1 MRVHYIVGLLV
12 TASFQ
17 AVFADIDSQCLPWFV
32 PDNSSGLSQCVCSIY
47 LPFMINCVQKEF
59 ASYLMQG
66 HCAFHIS
73 DSNDTMVAQCPYVFP
88 ESLFEGFQLRL
99 PKSVDTVNSF
109 ICTKLNREVGEST
122 CGRCAN
128 GTGPSVTSIGSQ
140 CANCSS
146 VNVLYYIL
154 LQYLPATII
163 FLLVLLVKINVTSAP
178 MAHYVL
184 FCNALAV
191 FFRTHAGYYTVFAFT
206 ETSHKY
212 ILRAFLTLNAI
223 WSFDP
228 LYFVS
233 PALCLSPHIEDIDI
247 PYIDILVT
255 LYPFLLLMLTF
266 VLIEL
271 HARDFRLL

>member
-1 MRVHYIVGLLV
+1 MRVHYIVGLLM

-17 AVFADIDSQCLPWFV
+17 AVFADIDSQCPPWFV

-88 ESLFEGFQLRL
+88 ESLFEGFQLRRRL

-128 GTGPSVTSIGSQ
+128 GTGPSVTSIGSR
-140 CANCSS
+140 CANSRA
-146 VNVLYYIL
+146 VNVLYNLL
-154 LQYLPATII
+154 LQYLPATIT

-178 MAHYVL
+178 MAPYT
-184 FCNALAV
+184 FCSAMHWQCSLGHMLV
-191 FFRTHAGYYTVFAFT
+191 IIQY
-206 ETSHKY
+206 
-212 ILRAFLTLNAI
+212 L
-223 WSFDP
+223 
-228 LYFVS
+228 
-233 PALCLSPHIEDIDI
+233 LSLKLHISI
-247 PYIDILVT
+247 
-255 LYPFLLLMLTF
+255 F
-266 VLIEL
+266 
-271 HARDFRLL
+271 